1 MLRQANLG
9 DIGGSG
15 LDHGLDV
22 IFRRIGISKMV
33 NELFAFDRT
42 QLDIIGASAPKC
54 LTPEDFRPLGEWMSR
69 NLVIP
74 NLVNILNATSLVL
87 PFPDLGT
94 VDQNNAIE
102 SESDEIKEICVNHY
116 NASVLINPNQ
126 TSKRNLYQVI
136 LRGLQCSLLVQGQSL
151 LKIKLPPGLDGQK
164 LRRKCLSLIIRER

>member
-1 MLRQANLG
+1 MKDYPKPSPKGVIPNVTPGQPG

-33 NELFAFDRT
+33 NDLFAFDRT
-42 QLDIIGASAPKC
+42 QLDSIGASAPKC

-116 NASVLINPNQ
+116 NASVLINSNQ
-126 TSKRNLYQVI
+126 TSKR
-136 LRGLQCSLLVQGQSL
+136 
-151 LKIKLPPGLDGQK
+151 KPLPSNFKRP
-164 LRRKCLSLIIRER
+164 